1 MTDQMKIVR
10 LACVV
15 LLVAS
20 FLVSAGEAEQE
31 FPYELVEVSPSVVML
46 LHDNGS
52 NITCIALEGGLIFV
66 DASLSTRVAK
76 RFRNE
81 METRFDRPARALVL
95 THAHLDHILGMGAFA
110 DLPVWAASAG
120 RPRWEHFVGIEW
132 DERAIAGY
140 GAVFK
145 TLPDEISTAELRMP
159 TRWFD
164 DELDLDGATIRRV
177 GGHTIDS
184 SSIIVGADKVIIAGD
199 LVQAR
204 RRPYFGEADTDFDAW
219 IGALRGWEE
228 IGPAAVCP
236 GHGPV
241 IDGKELN
248 VIRTWFEDLTTAA
261 AELKARGVSLEEMFA
276 HEELPAGYW
285 PAETSV
291 PRWWGF
297 CVRRLYDA
305 S

>member
-1 MTDQMKIVR
+1 MTDQTKIVR
-10 LACVV
+10 FACVA
-15 LLVAS
+15 LLIAS
-20 FLVSAGEAEQE
+20 SLVSAGEAEQQP
-31 FPYELVEVSPSVVML
+31 PYELVEASPSVVML
-46 LHDNGS
+46 LHENGS
-52 NITCIALEGGLIFV
+52 NISCVALDDGLVFV
-66 DASLSTRVAK
+66 DSSLSTRVAK
-76 RFRNE
+76 RFRSD
-81 METRFDRPARALVL
+81 MEARFDRPAKALVL

-140 GAVFK
+140 GAIFK
-145 TLPDEISTAELRMP
+145 TLPDEISTAALRMP

-164 DELDLDGATIRRV
+164 DKLEFDGAVIRRT
-177 GGHTIDS
+177 GGHTVDS
-184 SSIIVGADKVIIAGD
+184 SSVFVEADKVVIAGD

-219 IGALRGWEE
+219 IGAMRDWEGLE
-228 IGPAAVCP
+228 PAAVCP

-241 IDGKELN
+241 IDAEELR
-248 VIRTWFEDLTTAA
+248 VVRVWFEDLTAA
-261 AELKARGVSLEEMFA
+261 AAKLKARGVSLEEMVT
-276 HEELPAGYW
+276 HDELPAGYW
-285 PAETSV
+285 PAEASV

-297 CVRRLYDA
+297 CVRRLYEA